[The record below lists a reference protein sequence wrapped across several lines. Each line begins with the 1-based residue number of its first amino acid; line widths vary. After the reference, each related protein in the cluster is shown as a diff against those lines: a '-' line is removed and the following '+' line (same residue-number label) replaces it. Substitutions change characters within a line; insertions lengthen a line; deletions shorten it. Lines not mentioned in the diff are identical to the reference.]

1 MKSDRETA
9 GSPRNLEADTGS
21 PPGSAHRPYR
31 CRERGLR
38 AAILLAA
45 WLLAALPGLAWPDQ
59 LDPADS
65 RRLLQERLD
74 QAARLNVTAPW
85 PESQAIL
92 DEIEPLLEH
101 ATPDQY
107 ATYQHL
113 RIRNLA
119 LDGNFQKA
127 LELTEELL
135 ERDVPGHQRL
145 NALMRGANLAMLLRR
160 FEKAFDYL
168 DRTLKLEPQIDHPDL
183 PADAHSLAAD
193 ILRSIGKFDAAIEH
207 GKKGVEVAAA
217 RGNVR
222 TDCVARMRLSAA
234 YKANSDLESAMREYR
249 RAMDRC
255 QDAGDPVYIGIVEFG
270 LGDTLRMT
278 GRLDEAREL
287 LESALERHRR
297 NDYATGVAETR
308 MVLARLH
315 LERGDLEQAEAML
328 PGLVEHFTG
337 SERWDDLAKTH
348 EALGTIAERRGDHE
362 QALRHLKAQKAAR
375 ERFLDMDRARQ
386 LAYLEVEFQTQI
398 TEQELA
404 LLREQARV
412 RDLQEESR
420 KQQRRL
426 MYMGYIVAAFLVL
439 VLILLLAHTTRDR
452 RRYRRLSH
460 QDGLTGLNNHTRFF
474 EIADPAFAS
483 ARANGKPFTLILADI
498 DLFKRVNDEH
508 GHLTGDEVL
517 RRVAARLREVFGD
530 TGIVG
535 RIGGEEFA
543 IALPGHEPADV
554 REPLDELREKLRS
567 SRSEDDRIRVS
578 MSFGVAQANGEAS
591 LIELRRRADEA
602 LYKAKRQGR
611 DRVVFVDV
619 PS

>member
-1 MKSDRETA
+1 MKSDRKTA
-9 GSPRNLEADTGS
+9 GSPRNVEADIGATAV
-21 PPGSAHRPYR
+21 SAHRSYR
-31 CRERGLR
+31 RRGCGLR
-38 AAILLAA
+38 ATMLLAA
-45 WLLAALPGLAWPDQ
+45 WLLAALPGLASPNQ
-59 LDPADS
+59 PDPAEA
-65 RRLLQERLD
+65 RRHLQQRLD
-74 QAARLNVTAPW
+74 RAATLNVTAPW
-85 PESQAIL
+85 PKSQAIL
-92 DEIEPLLEH
+92 DEVKPLLEH

-135 ERDVPGHQRL
+135 DQDIPGHQRL

-160 FEKAFDYL
+160 FEEAFDYL
-168 DRTLKLEPQIDHPDL
+168 NRSLELEPHIDHPDL
-183 PADAHSLAAD
+183 PADVHSMAAD
-193 ILRSIGKFDAAIEH
+193 TLRSIGKFDAAIEH
-207 GKKGVEVAAA
+207 GHQAIKVAEG
-217 RGNVR
+217 RRNVR
-222 TDCVARMRLSAA
+222 SECIARMRLSSA
-234 YKANSDLESAMREYR
+234 YKASNDPESAMRQYR

-255 QDAGDPVYIGIVEFG
+255 QEAGDPVYIGIVEFG

-278 GRLDEAREL
+278 GLLDEAKPL
-287 LESALERHRR
+287 LESALERHRA

-308 MVLARLH
+308 LALARLH

-328 PGLVEHFTG
+328 PDLVEYFTR

-348 EALGTIAERRGDHE
+348 ETLGAIAERRGDHE
-362 QALRHLKAQKAAR
+362 QALPHLKAQKAAR

-386 LAYLEVEFQTQI
+386 LAFLEVEFQTEM
-398 TEQELA
+398 TGQELA

-412 RDLQEESR
+412 RDLEEESR

-439 VLILLLAHTTRDR
+439 ILILLLAHTTRDR

-474 EIADPAFAS
+474 EIADLAFTS
-483 ARANGKPFTLILADI
+483 ARANDRPFTLILADI

-517 RRVAARLREVFGD
+517 RRVAARLREVFGEK
-530 TGIVG
+530 GIVG

-543 IALPGHEPADV
+543 IALPGHELADV
-554 REPLDELREKLRS
+554 REPLDELRERLRS

-578 MSFGVAQANGEAS
+578 MSFGVAQSGDETS
-591 LIELRRRADEA
+591 LIELRRRADDA
-602 LYKAKRQGR
+602 LYEAKRGGR
-611 DRVVFVDV
+611 DRVVFVDA
-619 PS
+619 PT